1 MRSPNEGIR
10 GLLTALRRPDRL
22 ERLPLAVQ
30 LKIALGAATARE
42 AVIKVVDRAFSVR
55 TPSNDLMRAAVL
67 SGDVEG
73 NKASYVAARLHVS
86 MRTLFRRRSDAV
98 EAIAAAIDR
107 IVHHPASRSYLP
119 E

>member
-1 MRSPNEGIR
+1 MGLSNYVIR
-10 GLLTALRRPDRL
+10 RLLAALRKPDML

-30 LKIALGAATARE
+30 LKVALGAATARE
-42 AVIKVVDRAFSVR
+42 AVIKVVERAFSVR
-55 TPSNDLMRAAVL
+55 TPSNELMRAVVI

-73 NKASYVAARLHVS
+73 NKASYVAATLHVS

-107 IVHHPASRSYLP
+107 IVHHSSTGSYLP

>member
-1 MRSPNEGIR
+1 MGPSHHGIR
-10 GLLTALRRPDRL
+10 RLLAALRRPEML

-30 LKIALGAATARE
+30 LKVALGAATARE
-42 AVIKVVDRAFSVR
+42 AVIKVVDRAFSVP
-55 TPSNDLMRAAVL
+55 TPSNELMRSVVV

-73 NKASYVAARLHVS
+73 NKASYVASTLHLS

-107 IVHHPASRSYLP
+107 IVHHSSTGSYLP